1 MHKEGRKLG
10 KDILDVY
17 KEKKKK
23 KKIMASSIKCCWMAK
38 SYTHREMILGPIGRE
53 MG

>member
-23 KKIMASSIKCCWMAK
+23 KKKEWPAVLNVAEWPNHIHTEK
-38 SYTHREMILGPIGRE
+38 
-53 MG
+53 

>member
-23 KKIMASSIKCCWMAK
+23 KKEWPAVLNVAEWPNHIHTEK
-38 SYTHREMILGPIGRE
+38 
-53 MG
+53 

>member
-23 KKIMASSIKCCWMAK
+23 EWPAVLNIAGQPNHIDTEK
-38 SYTHREMILGPIGRE
+38 
-53 MG
+53 

>member
-23 KKIMASSIKCCWMAK
+23 KEWPAVLNIA
-38 SYTHREMILGPIGRE
+38 GRPNHIDTE
-53 MG
+53 K